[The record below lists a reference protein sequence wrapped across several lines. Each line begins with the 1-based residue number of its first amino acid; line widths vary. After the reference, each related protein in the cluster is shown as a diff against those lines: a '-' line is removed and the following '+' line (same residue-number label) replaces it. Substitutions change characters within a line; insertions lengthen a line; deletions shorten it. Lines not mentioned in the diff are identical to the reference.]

1 MFADVPG
8 TAMPPATAGR
18 VIVGTALAYA
28 VVGWLSLLLALPPG
42 YASPLYPSAGIAL
55 AAVITYGR
63 IAMPGVLLGSFL
75 VNVVLSASR
84 GQLDT
89 PALLLPAVIG
99 AGAALQ
105 AALGATLV
113 HRFVAQPLLL
123 AAPREILRA
132 GLLGGLLACTLN
144 PTVATAALLWSGA
157 IGSEQVAITWGTWW
171 VGDGL
176 GALIGAP
183 LALTLI
189 GQPRAD
195 WAPRRRTVGLPLGL
209 ATLLLAA
216 ATLAVSRWDEQRL
229 AAAFERE
236 AEQIAIDAETRLR
249 KPVHALQALNSA
261 HLAAGTL
268 NTPALRA
275 ASQWW
280 LSQPFE
286 LQAMGY
292 SARVPR
298 SEVAAFEA
306 GARDDDLPAYRVF
319 EREGGALAAGDADV
333 VAMRLV
339 EPRAGN
345 ASALGVNV
353 LSVPAARPA
362 VERARDSGQAVASAA
377 FRLTQSTGD
386 ETGFVVYQAV
396 YDGVPADEAERRASF
411 RGVLFVTV
419 RAERLLEMIQAD
431 VDERWRYYEQLA
443 SMERTTRAQE
453 DPS

>member
-84 GQLDT
+84 GQLDA

-132 GLLGGLLACTLN
+132 GLLGGLLACTLS

-189 GQPRAD
+189 GQ
-195 WAPRRRTVGLPLGL
+195 RRR
-209 ATLLLAA
+209 
-216 ATLAVSRWDEQRL
+216 
-229 AAAFERE
+229 
-236 AEQIAIDAETRLR
+236 AELR
-249 KPVHALQALNSA
+249 CWPH
-261 HLAAGTL
+261 
-268 NTPALRA
+268 R
-275 ASQWW
+275 
-280 LSQPFE
+280 
-286 LQAMGY
+286 
-292 SARVPR
+292 R
-298 SEVAAFEA
+298 
-306 GARDDDLPAYRVF
+306 
-319 EREGGALAAGDADV
+319 
-333 VAMRLV
+333 
-339 EPRAGN
+339 
-345 ASALGVNV
+345 
-353 LSVPAARPA
+353 PAARGG
-362 VERARDSGQAVASAA
+362 RARASEAALRDSEGSCAAS
-377 FRLTQSTGD
+377 S
-386 ETGFVVYQAV
+386 
-396 YDGVPADEAERRASF
+396 
-411 RGVLFVTV
+411 
-419 RAERLLEMIQAD
+419 
-431 VDERWRYYEQLA
+431 
-443 SMERTTRAQE
+443 TTRRSASVRSTW
-453 DPS
+453 PAA